1 MWIIQTPFT
10 FVFLEDMVLQGTDK
24 SDYSEIQN
32 CLESI
37 FYLFLPQK
45 KIFLR
50 ERFILLTQILFST
63 SKVQWLGECHLP
75 LLLVLPLNS
84 QSFSPTLAWLQAHS
98 LALTY
103 KVDPGSSNISR
114 QACTVPTSCQLDL
127 NFYFKNVHSSFLT
140 KTSHK

>member
-1 MWIIQTPFT
+1 MWIMQTPFT

-45 KIFLR
+45 KVFLR

-84 QSFSPTLAWLQAHS
+84 QSFSPTLAWL
-98 LALTY
+98 
-103 KVDPGSSNISR
+103 
-114 QACTVPTSCQLDL
+114 
-127 NFYFKNVHSSFLT
+127 
-140 KTSHK
+140 